1 MKMSYSFAVRAATK
15 AEAREKI
22 AAEFDRVE
30 VAQRCHVTDRAA
42 AQAAAFAFVDFLQD
56 DETKDVQVSVNGSLG
71 GTWQPDNTIS
81 NLTQANVGVFASL
94 VPKE

>member
-1 MKMSYSFAVRAATK
+1 MSYSFAVRAATK

-22 AAEFDRVE
+22 AAEFDRVD
-30 VAQRCHVTDRAA
+30 VAQPCHVTDRAA

-71 GTWQPDNTIS
+71 GTWQPDNTIT

>member
-1 MKMSYSFAVRAATK
+1 MSYSFAVRAATK

-30 VAQRCHVTDRAA
+30 VAQRCHVTDRPA

-71 GTWQPDNTIS
+71 GTWQEGYTLTA
-81 NLTQANVGVFASL
+81 LTQANVGVFASL

>member
-1 MKMSYSFAVRAATK
+1 MSYSFAVRAATK

-22 AAEFDRVE
+22 AAQFDQVE
-30 VAQRCHVTDRAA
+30 IAQPSHATDRAA

-56 DETKDVQVSVNGSLG
+56 DESRDVSVSVNGSLG
-71 GTWQPDNTIS
+71 GQWQPDNTIT